1 MLIMHNNKPQNK
13 KLVRLSKSL
22 TLVFFFFAD
31 NILDVLETTMT
42 LTEILNIKGY

>member
-1 MLIMHNNKPQNK
+1 MRNNKYKPQNK

-22 TLVFFFFAD
+22 TLFFFFAD
-31 NILDVLETTMT
+31 NLLDVLETTMS